1 MIEIEYAAK
10 ILYGSFAR
18 SMQNSALPHTYLRVA
33 KQLKFFEFADA
44 ITNLSCFSYD
54 LCTSSYVAVITIIS
68 KGRPATGHS
77 CSGTTTC
84 RQRNIIYY
92 TNESLQVWYLFGRSW
107 EQKVVLHSEFSV
119 SNAKNQS
126 IPYRGPNTIWCRKE
140 KREEGSGQLMQSCIH
155 LSPIFFTGH

>member
-1 MIEIEYAAK
+1 MKATTIACNTQKWISKFAYLAPNYVVRFTRRIIHLIIMYQQHKGSTLKGMIEIAYAAK

-44 ITNLSCFSYD
+44 ITNFSCFSYD

-68 KGRPATGHS
+68 KGRPTTGHS

-92 TNESLQVWYLFGRSW
+92 TNESLQV
-107 EQKVVLHSEFSV
+107 
-119 SNAKNQS
+119 
-126 IPYRGPNTIWCRKE
+126 
-140 KREEGSGQLMQSCIH
+140 
-155 LSPIFFTGH
+155 